1 MIDYSLILKN
11 QTIAVAVS
19 GGMDSMC
26 LLHILLSC
34 REKYNLTIK
43 AINID
48 HSIRGKDSEND
59 SLFVK
64 DYCEKNGV
72 ELKFF
77 KVDAVNFSKENKY
90 TLEQGARILRYK
102 IFNDLLT
109 ENYADKIATAHHL
122 NDNFESVLLNIFRGS
137 GLKGLAGINPC
148 DNNFIRPLLNVSKQ
162 QIKEYIEKN
171 NIPFV
176 EDSTNSEND
185 YSRNYIR
192 NVISPLIEEKFPS
205 SPLAIKRLSDIA
217 REENEFLE
225 NLAKSYV
232 NTIKNGYYISI
243 DTPPALFKRAI
254 IIALNLCGLEKDYEK
269 THIEDIYKLL
279 SLENGSKITLP
290 KNIIAVKEYDKI
302 SFYQRKN
309 SEKIKELPFAV
320 KSYKFK
326 DFTLDFKKDETLN
339 SLRFDKDKIPDN
351 TVIRNR
357 KNGDIFTKFGGGT
370 KKLKDYLIDK
380 KIPLVYRDELIV
392 LASGNEILMI
402 VGVEISDKI
411 KVDKNTKNPLY
422 AVVDN

>member
-411 KVDKNTKNPLY
+411 KVDKNTKNILY